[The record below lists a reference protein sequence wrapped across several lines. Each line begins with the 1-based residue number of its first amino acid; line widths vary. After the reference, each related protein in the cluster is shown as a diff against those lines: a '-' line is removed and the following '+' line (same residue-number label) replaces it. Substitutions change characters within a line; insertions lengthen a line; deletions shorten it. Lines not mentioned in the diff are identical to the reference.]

1 MSHSY
6 TFYHIMRTSI
16 RNSIC
21 LACGLL
27 ALSACKK
34 DFLNQEPSELH
45 TAGQI
50 AEAGKWND
58 DIALGFVNGTLQT
71 FFKSMQS
78 TPNSHDDFA
87 QKAFDIT
94 SDLMSGDMELQ
105 GGQSY
110 GWFSSVAN
118 LLGYQKFE
126 IPNYSVWR
134 ISYRT
139 ISLANGF
146 FRSVGGDESISPEQN
161 RPETLYN
168 WGQVKTLRALA
179 YLNLAHFYGKPYS
192 DATKS
197 SLVVPIYRASDDGS
211 KPNKLGTLDELYQL
225 IVKDLTQAVDSI
237 DKSGVKR
244 VNKQYLDATVA
255 RGALARAYMDLGE
268 WEKAYEVANT
278 VVTKQAKN
286 YPLIAAKDLLTNGFN
301 DYKTP
306 EFIWAIDI
314 NEDNTGKLASFWGHM
329 DVFTYSY
336 ASVGAFKGINAN
348 LQAEI
353 PDTDLRKSWFNA
365 SRGLPINKFFHPAR
379 QVQGDRTWTSD
390 IVFMR
395 MAEMYLI
402 ASEAAARKGDDA
414 SARTHLLALLKER
427 TAEDQYAAV
436 QAKINGLSGEE
447 LLKEI
452 LYNWRVEMWGEG
464 FSLTVMKRFK
474 IDIQRSGRNVYHTN
488 ETIKWD
494 DPRLTYQ
501 LPQNESTN
509 NPMIK

>member
-1 MSHSY
+1 
-6 TFYHIMRTSI
+6 MRTSI

-34 DFLNQEPSELH
+34 DFLEKDPTELL
-45 TAGQI
+45 TADQI
-50 AEAGKWND
+50 AEAGKWNED
-58 DIALGFVNGTLQT
+58 VALGFVNGTLQT
-71 FFKSMQS
+71 FFKSLQS
-78 TPNSHDDFA
+78 TPSSHDDFA
-87 QKAFDIT
+87 QKAFDIE

-110 GWFSSVAN
+110 GWFTSVAN
-118 LLGYQKFE
+118 LLSYQKFE
-126 IPNYSVWR
+126 ILNYSVWR

-139 ISLANGF
+139 VSLANGF
-146 FRSVGGDESISPEQN
+146 FRSVGSDESVPEKQN
-161 RPETLYN
+161 NPKTLYN
-168 WGQVKTLRALA
+168 WGQVKALRALA

-197 SLVVPIYRASDDGS
+197 SLVVPIYRAADDAS
-211 KPNKLGTLDELYQL
+211 KPGKLATLDEVYQF
-225 IVKDLTQAVDSI
+225 IVKDLTQAADSM
-237 DKSGVKR
+237 DKSKVVR
-244 VNKQYLDATVA
+244 SNKQYLNATVA
-255 RGALARAYMDLGE
+255 RGALARAYMDMGE

-278 VVTKQAKN
+278 VITTQAKN
-286 YPLIAAKDLLTNGFN
+286 YPLIAAKDILTNGFN

-306 EFIWAIDI
+306 EVIWAINI
-314 NEDNTGKLASFWGHM
+314 NEDNTGKLVSFWGHM

-336 ASVGAFKGINAN
+336 ASVGAGKGINAY

-353 PDTDLRKSWFNA
+353 PSTDLRKGWF
-365 SRGLPINKFFHPAR
+365 SKSKGLPINKFFHAAR
-379 QVQGDRTWTSD
+379 QIQGDRTWTSD

-402 ASEAAARKGDDA
+402 ASEAAARKGDEA
-414 SARTHLLALLKER
+414 SAKKHLLTLLKER
-427 TAEDQYAAV
+427 TAADDYAAV
-436 QAKINGLSGEE
+436 ETKINGLSGED

-474 IDIQRSGRNVYHTN
+474 LDIQRSGRNIYYSN
-488 ETIKWD
+488 QIIKWD

-501 LPQNESTN
+501 LPQNETSN
-509 NPMIK
+509 NPLIK